1 MLCLTGKDLH
11 IDNDENVEESFR
23 DDIDISH
30 IDEGVGIVKV
40 PPFLKNYSNKAEKVE
55 AFNLMRRKTLN
66 LANKL
71 SEENKKEDNKDHSG

>member
-71 SEENKKEDNKDHSG
+71 SEENKTDDNKDHSG